1 MSNLAIIGGSS
12 FRESKYFKHFELF
25 QINTE
30 YGPVQLRK
38 NKEGTVFFVQRH
50 EANPLKPYTPPHLIN
65 KRGIIQAL
73 QKLGVG
79 TIIGFGSTGS
89 LKPKIPVGT
98 LLVPDDYMCPAY
110 PVSFYD
116 DARGHIVPKF
126 DSALRE
132 KIIFTL
138 KAHKYNFVTSGI
150 YVQTKGPRF
159 ETPAEIQSMAVFAD
173 IVGMTCAHEA
183 DLCAELKIP
192 FAVICMVDNMANGIV
207 ASKDLSE
214 EFHQGVK
221 TNLSTMEQVL
231 GVVLETFTPT
241 VTVAG
246 HKRPLDDIKEDGSKV
261 VVDDTDTSMGIS
273 TAERLEALEN
283 KTTRLTI
290 LLSERDVVIKTLQEQ
305 LAALTAEFAK
315 LKSNK

>member
-1 MSNLAIIGGSS
+1 
-12 FRESKYFKHFELF
+12 
-25 QINTE
+25 
-30 YGPVQLRK
+30 
-38 NKEGTVFFVQRH
+38 VQRH

-110 PVSFYD
+110 PISFFD

-126 DSALRE
+126 DSGLRE
-132 KIIFTL
+132 KKIISTL
-138 KAHKYNFVTSGI
+138 KSHKYNFLTTGI

-159 ETPAEIQSMAVFAD
+159 ETPAEIQSMAGFAD

-192 FAVICMVDNMANGIV
+192 FAIICMVDNMANGIV

-231 GVVLETFTPT
+231 GVVLEAFTPV
-241 VTVAG
+241 VTVSA
-246 HKRPLDDIKEDGSKV
+246 HKRPLEDKSDDIGKA
-261 VVDDTDTSMGIS
+261 VDVDADMGNS

-283 KTTRLTI
+283 KTTRLAI

-305 LAALTAEFAK
+305 LASLTAEFAK
-315 LKSNK
+315 LKSNR